1 MRRNQIWIL
10 EKERGITH
18 EGKAYPPNPNA
29 APPPIPKQHRVM
41 RISTPHPNARLL
53 NESSKEEGNT
63 YRLPFP
69 VCVVEHPS
77 FLRPS
82 SRHLRSLRRN
92 LVVRTLVAGSL
103 VDHTLVGHT
112 LVVADRNHRCW
123 NPSSRHPYHR
133 QRQPSCSAACFA
145 VYPKTHHRRMTEPL
159 EAVVVAQG

>member
-1 MRRNQIWIL
+1 MKGKLTLPIPMRRRHLFRSNTEPCGSVLHIRML
-10 EKERGITH
+10 D
-18 EGKAYPPNPNA
+18 Y
-29 APPPIPKQHRVM
+29 
-41 RISTPHPNARLL
+41 STS
-53 NESSKEEGNT
+53 SSKEEGNT

-69 VCVVEHPS
+69 VFVVEHPS

-92 LVVRTLVAGSL
+92 LVVRILVAGSL
-103 VDHTLVGHT
+103 VDHILVGHT

-145 VYPKTHHRRMTEPL
+145 VYPRTHYRRMTESL
-159 EAVVVAQG
+159 EAVVVVQG